1 MVLRIPKSEQG
12 ARSQLED
19 KVCEI
24 AKGTDSRGGV
34 GGWGQTRV
42 YHLMCDLKHDT

>member
-1 MVLRIPKSEQG
+1 MVLHIPKSEQG

-24 AKGTDSRGGV
+24 VKGTDSRGGAE
-34 GGWGQTRV
+34 GWGQTLGLSLNV
-42 YHLMCDLKHDT
+42 